1 MREVVGGGAAHD
13 AASDNDDTRVRRNHD
28 FTPARMFALD
38 KGYRTNVHSSIMID
52 INVPSPKQPASPDPL
67 GRLGEALDNLTP
79 ELRKAAAFVL
89 ENPNEVGISSMREI
103 AAAADVK
110 PNTLVRMARVLG
122 FDGYEDFRQ
131 PFREEIRRGTA
142 SFPDR
147 ARWLQHLSASGDM
160 GRLYADMV
168 NSALRNIEETFAA
181 IDEAKLTAAADVIWA
196 SRQTF
201 VLGVGV
207 HNANA
212 RNFSYLASTGMD
224 EFHAIPRPGSTAVD
238 DLSRADGRDVLIA
251 MTMKPYRSE
260 VVEAVRIARQQGVT
274 IIGISDSPASPVV
287 IGSEH
292 GFVVAVDTPQFF
304 PSSVSLI
311 ALLETLLSFVI
322 ASASGDIVERVE
334 RFHKRRHQLGMYWD
348 EERS

>member
-1 MREVVGGGAAHD
+1 M
-13 AASDNDDTRVRRNHD
+13 N
-28 FTPARMFALD
+28 
-38 KGYRTNVHSSIMID
+38 D
-52 INVPSPKQPASPDPL
+52 INVPSSGQTAPPDL
-67 GRLGEALDNLTP
+67 LNKLGEELQNLTP

-122 FDGYEDFRQ
+122 FEGYDDFRE

-147 ARWLQHLSASGDM
+147 ARWLQSLSARGEL

-168 NSALRNIEETFAA
+168 NSALRNIEETFAG
-181 IDEAKLTAAADVIWA
+181 IDERRLKAAAEAIWA
-196 SRQTF
+196 SRQVF

-207 HNANA
+207 NNANA
-212 RNFSYLASTGMD
+212 RNFAYLASTGM
-224 EFHAIPRPGSTAVD
+224 EQFHAIPRPGSTAID
-238 DLSRADGRDVLIA
+238 DLARADSRDVLIA
-251 MTMKPYRSE
+251 MTAKPYRSE
-260 VVEAVRIARQQGVT
+260 IVEAVQVAREQGVT
-274 IIGISDSPASPVV
+274 VIGISDSPASPIV

-292 GFVVAVDTPQFF
+292 AFVAAVDTPQFF
-304 PSSVSLI
+304 PSSVSVI

-322 ASASGDIVERVE
+322 ASASEEIVQRVE
-334 RFHKRRHQLGMYWD
+334 DFHRRRHQLGMYWD
-348 EERS
+348 EKGPEK